1 MKYCVAVLTR
11 GYSDINSYSTLIQR
25 NNHISRNLTEKTID
39 ILFFHEGNITEE
51 QQTYIQRET
60 PDLNM
65 KFINILGKAFKE
77 EKAHIPI
84 LQETNWFGLG
94 YRHMCSFWFVDFWS
108 FVSEYDFLL
117 RIDEDCF
124 IDFNIDNVFSK
135 LNNSAFIAGCV
146 DNDCDFVTVGLNS
159 FSINFIQENADMY
172 AFKNTNVKS
181 PGGPYTNVIG
191 ISLNKLRNSEILQ
204 KYIDEIDK
212 SGMIYERRW
221 GDLPLWGEV
230 IYYIIGEDTLQID
243 TSIKYFHGT
252 HHRYVNQ

>member
-11 GYSDINSYSTLIQR
+11 GYSDIQSYSTLIQR
-25 NNHISRNLTEKTID
+25 NNHISRNLTDKTMD

-51 QQTYIQRET
+51 QQTYIQNET

-77 EKAHIPI
+77 EKNNIPTI
-84 LQETNWFGLG
+84 PEIANFNIG

-135 LNNSAFIAGCV
+135 LNNTTFIVARISG
-146 DNDCDFVTVGLNS
+146 DSDFVTFGLNS
-159 FSINFIQENADMY
+159 FSMNFIQENSNTY
-172 AFKNTNVKS
+172 SFKNTNPKYPS
-181 PGGPYTNVIG
+181 GPYTNILGV
-191 ISLNKLRNSEILQ
+191 SLNKIRNSEILQ

-230 IYYIIGEDTLQID
+230 IYYIFGEDTLQVD
-243 TSIKYFHGT
+243 TEIRYYHGT
-252 HHRYVNQ
+252 HDAYVN